1 MSVMHKQDYELIA
14 DVLAEQL
21 RVLEQQGDTA
31 GAATVEQTAV
41 RLAQA
46 LSAADSLFLPATF
59 LALVRDR
66 DKPGFSPRQARAVNS
81 LSPRDRAVVA
91 ATLRDLKSG
100 QARQA
105 RQARGISQADIADSA
120 GVTPQAVSAWESGKS
135 IPEPGCALAYARR
148 LGGGSQPARKDMPG
162 PKAIPDAHD
171 TARAAEA
178 AWLLGLQHGHA
189 RETPF
194 GMYAAGGS
202 LRRPGDDS
210 RQLPDYIWS
219 VTMPGP
225 ESAALAAAIGV
236 QPGGDDNA
244 VWAAGRAYADAYR
257 ESAGLEPSAPVAG
270 VYLEGQ
276 QVTTGSGAPW
286 VLTGEASVTGQPAAR
301 SGSAPP
307 TVIHRLAI
315 TSPVVHVYG
324 SAREAGQY
332 AWTRSRF
339 VPDGDVLF
347 VPSLQVAEIKH
358 RDSSY
363 PAVALPKVHARRYA
377 ESIHLA
383 AALAAPDAPRL
394 ASLAFQQP
402 GEAAAAGFPA
412 GTAASPRSGAVSPP
426 SPRSACQPARRP
438 GRRR

>member
-1 MSVMHKQDYELIA
+1 MGNREKHSRPG
-14 DVLAEQL
+14 L
-21 RVLEQQGDTA
+21 RTRLC
-31 GAATVEQTAV
+31 AA
-41 RLAQA
+41 
-46 LSAADSLFLPATF
+46 
-59 LALVRDR
+59 
-66 DKPGFSPRQARAVNS
+66 PRR
-81 LSPRDRAVVA
+81 R
-91 ATLRDLKSG
+91 
-100 QARQA
+100 
-105 RQARGISQADIADSA
+105 
-120 GVTPQAVSAWESGKS
+120 
-135 IPEPGCALAYARR
+135 EPARR
-148 LGGGSQPARKDMPG
+148 KNRPG
-162 PKAIPDAHD
+162 PETVPDAHD
-171 TARAAEA
+171 IARAAEA

-189 RETPF
+189 RDTPF

-202 LRRPGDDS
+202 LRRSGDDS
-210 RQLPDYIWS
+210 RRLPDYIWS

-225 ESAALAAAIGV
+225 ERADLAAAIGI
-236 QPGGDDNA
+236 PSGGDDGA
-244 VWAAGRAYADAYR
+244 ADAAGRAYADAYR
-257 ESAGLEPSAPVAG
+257 ESAGLGPAAPVTG

-276 QVTTGSGAPW
+276 QVTTGSGASW

-332 AWTRSRF
+332 AWTRDRF

-363 PAVALPKVHARRYA
+363 PPGAIPKVHARRYA

-394 ASLAFQQP
+394 ASLAFQPP
-402 GEAAAAGFPA
+402 GGAAAAGFPA
-412 GTAASPRSGAVSPP
+412 ATAASPRTAAAGPP
-426 SPRSACQPARRP
+426 GPRPARQPARRP
-438 GRRR
+438 AQRR